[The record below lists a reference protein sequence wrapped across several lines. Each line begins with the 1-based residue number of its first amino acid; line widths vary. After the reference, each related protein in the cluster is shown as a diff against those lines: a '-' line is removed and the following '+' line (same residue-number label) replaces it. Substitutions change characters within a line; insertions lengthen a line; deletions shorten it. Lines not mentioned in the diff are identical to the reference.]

1 MPGKGPGSPLP
12 PHSHPPTYLLCPCCW
27 PCSACLFLPQLTG
40 PVPESRQGTW
50 GIYHT
55 PLLCDHEHDRCSEVP
70 LPQAHRLQF
79 PVTKPQCT
87 FCLSPGT
94 SALPKDG
101 DGALCSSSATPPAS
115 ISLQIY
121 PLTCWPH
128 SLVLGSAPHPS
139 PHHGPLSP
147 MQHGPWARKI
157 PLKGAW
163 VRGSLSSPPLHWRP
177 TVYPAKA
184 KLCSAALSA
193 PSPRQPTLP
202 GSSSQYSSWP
212 LPQKPPF
219 WWKRGIGIPWT
230 SFSLYHLHL
239 CPHRSLLLE
248 CTATLPTL
256 GSYSHFK
263 TQHQGT
269 LCEATLESCDICQ
282 LLVPL
287 PGSAA
292 STCMRVWCSHLIPS
306 PTPSPK
312 SPSRRHCQLC
322 KQINYTSVHSF
333 ENCKNSAHT
342 GGEHGP
348 AEPALLEAGKRPVWP
363 GPGMGTV
370 TRSH

>member
-1 MPGKGPGSPLP
+1 METGPSAPPVQPHLPASHCRSVLSLAGHTHWFWAPLP
-12 PHSHPPTYLLCPCCW
+12 TH
-27 PCSACLFLPQLTG
+27 
-40 PVPESRQGTW
+40 
-50 GIYHT
+50 
-55 PLLCDHEHDRCSEVP
+55 
-70 LPQAHRLQF
+70 
-79 PVTKPQCT
+79 
-87 FCLSPGT
+87 
-94 SALPKDG
+94 
-101 DGALCSSSATPPAS
+101 
-115 ISLQIY
+115 
-121 PLTCWPH
+121 
-128 SLVLGSAPHPS
+128 PHP
-139 PHHGPLSP
+139 GPLSP

-163 VRGSLSSPPLHWRP
+163 VRGCLCSPAPPLASYCLP
-177 TVYPAKA
+177 GKGQ
-184 KLCSAALSA
+184 ALQCGA
-193 PSPRQPTLP
+193 QRTQPSQPTLP

-219 WWKRGIGIPWT
+219 WWERGTGIPWT
-230 SFSLYHLHL
+230 SFSLHHLHL

-269 LCEATLESCDICQ
+269 LCEATLESCAICQ

-292 STCMRVWCSHLIPS
+292 STCMRVRCSHLTPS

-322 KQINYTSVHSF
+322 KQMNYTSVHSF
-333 ENCKNSAHT
+333 EICKNSAHT

-348 AEPALLEAGKRPVWP
+348 AEPALLEARKRPVWP
-363 GPGMGTV
+363 APGMGRV
-370 TRSH
+370 TGSH

>member
-1 MPGKGPGSPLP
+1 M
-12 PHSHPPTYLLCPCCW
+12 
-27 PCSACLFLPQLTG
+27 
-40 PVPESRQGTW
+40 
-50 GIYHT
+50 
-55 PLLCDHEHDRCSEVP
+55 P
-70 LPQAHRLQF
+70 LPQARRLQF

-115 ISLQIY
+115 ISLQIC

-139 PHHGPLSP
+139 P
-147 MQHGPWARKI
+147 PWASVSNAAW
-157 PLKGAW
+157 PLGQENSPQ
-163 VRGSLSSPPLHWRP
+163 GSLGQRVPLQPSPSTGVLLSTRQRPSSAVQRSAHPALPRPRFQARRLSTLLASPP
-177 TVYPAKA
+177 KA
-184 KLCSAALSA
+184 S
-193 PSPRQPTLP
+193 
-202 GSSSQYSSWP
+202 
-212 LPQKPPF
+212 F
-219 WWKRGIGIPWT
+219 WWKRGTGIPWT
-230 SFSLYHLHL
+230 SSSLFHLHL

-248 CTATLPTL
+248 CTATFPTL

-269 LCEATLESCDICQ
+269 LCEATLESCAICQ

-292 STCMRVWCSHLIPS
+292 STCMRVRCSHLIPS
-306 PTPSPK
+306 PIPSPK

-333 ENCKNSAHT
+333 EICKKSAHM

-370 TRSH
+370 TGSH